1 MEIKRV
7 EPNNTPVI
15 RFCCDEMF
23 EEFCT
28 QRNYLIDDGKLLH
41 VTSSRSIKFCHNCG
55 ERVEH
60 GTS

>member
-23 EEFCT
+23 HDLFG
-28 QRNYLIDDGKLLH
+28 YLAWKWL
-41 VTSSRSIKFCHNCG
+41 TN
-55 ERVEH
+55 
-60 GTS
+60 